1 MRWPILFVTCYQ
13 TLSLLA
19 SFNEILLATNGGPG
33 NATEVWALSAY
44 HTALRNY
51 AGNLEYGL
59 GAAMALVLV
68 VIGVML
74 SLLYLRVFN
83 YGTLVAKPLIED

>member
-1 MRWPILFVTCYQ
+1 
-13 TLSLLA
+13 
-19 SFNEILLATNGGPG
+19 
-33 NATEVWALSAY
+33 
-44 HTALRNY
+44 
-51 AGNLEYGL
+51 L

-68 VIGVML
+68 VIGVTL

>member
-1 MRWPILFVTCYQ
+1 
-13 TLSLLA
+13 
-19 SFNEILLATNGGPG
+19 
-33 NATEVWALSAY
+33 
-44 HTALRNY
+44 
-51 AGNLEYGL
+51 
-59 GAAMALVLV
+59 MALVLV

>member
-1 MRWPILFVTCYQ
+1 
-13 TLSLLA
+13 
-19 SFNEILLATNGGPG
+19 
-33 NATEVWALSAY
+33 
-44 HTALRNY
+44 LRNY

-68 VIGVML
+68 VIGVTL

>member
-1 MRWPILFVTCYQ
+1 
-13 TLSLLA
+13 
-19 SFNEILLATNGGPG
+19 

-51 AGNLEYGL
+51 AGNLEYVL

-68 VIGVML
+68 VIGVTL